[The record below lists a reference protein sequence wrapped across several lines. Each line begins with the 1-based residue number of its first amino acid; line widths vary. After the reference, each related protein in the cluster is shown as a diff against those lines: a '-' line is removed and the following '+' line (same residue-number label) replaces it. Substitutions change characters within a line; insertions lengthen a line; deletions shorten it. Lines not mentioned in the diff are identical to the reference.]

1 MFPFIETIKLLD
13 GELKNLSW
21 HQERLER
28 TRFEVLGLD
37 EHPELLL
44 EIPVPDGLDRGLFKC
59 RVLYGEVIERIEYEP
74 YYHPDIHSLKLV
86 RSDSISYGYKSADRS
101 DLDALYAQKGD
112 CDDILIVKNGC
123 ITDSYFANVA
133 LFDGTHWHTPDTP
146 LLKGTMRAFL
156 LEEGVLTEARIK
168 ENELGDFQ
176 KIRLI
181 NAMNSL
187 DEGPEIVRV
196 ETGK

>member
-13 GELKNLSW
+13 GKLMNLSY

-28 TRFEVLGLD
+28 TRSEVLGLGQ
-37 EHPELLL
+37 HPELHL
-44 EIPVPDGLDRGLFKC
+44 EVPVPEGLDRGLFKC

-74 YYHPDIHSLKLV
+74 YHPPEIISVKLV
-86 RSDSISYGYKSADRS
+86 RSDHISYGYKSADRS
-101 DLDALYAQKGD
+101 ELEALFAQRGN
-112 CDDILIVKNGC
+112 CDDILIVKRGY
-123 ITDSYFANVA
+123 ITDSYFANVV
-133 LFDGTHWHTPDTP
+133 LFDGVRWVTPDTP
-146 LLKGTMRAFL
+146 HLPGTMRASL
-156 LEEGVLTEARIK
+156 LADGSLTEARITEK
-168 ENELGDFQ
+168 DLDDFQ